1 MSHKFPVG
9 GLFRTQSGT
18 PFLIQKGAAEGGP
31 WDSVSMMWWN
41 AWQGS
46 TVKTLQPD
54 DVTLK
59 VPMEYLT

>member
-1 MSHKFPVG
+1 MSYKFQVG
-9 GLFRTQSGT
+9 GLFKTQRGT

-31 WDSVSMMWWN
+31 WDSVSMRWWN
-41 AWQGS
+41 ALQGS
-46 TVKTLQPD
+46 TDKTLQPG